1 MVDDRG
7 MSAPLRMA
15 RYSRLLDMAQRP
27 DKTGGTMVIPSPRL
41 AVLHWVRPKEM
52 GLDRLQVSL
61 NVALTIRYAPP
72 PPPNK
77 PVEVGIGPKG

>member
-27 DKTGGTMVIPSPRL
+27 DKTGGTMSHPEPT
-41 AVLHWVRPKEM
+41 
-52 GLDRLQVSL
+52 VSG
-61 NVALTIRYAPP
+61 VALGACEGDGPGQTTSV
-72 PPPNK
+72 PNCGTDD
-77 PVEVGIGPKG
+77 PICCPHLHQINR

>member
-27 DKTGGTMVIPSPRL
+27 DKTGGTMSHPEPTVSGVALGACEGDGR
-41 AVLHWVRPKEM
+41 
-52 GLDRLQVSL
+52 LDRLQVSL
-61 NVALTIRYAPP
+61 TVALTIRYAAPTST
-72 PPPNK
+72 K
-77 PVEVGIGPKG
+77 